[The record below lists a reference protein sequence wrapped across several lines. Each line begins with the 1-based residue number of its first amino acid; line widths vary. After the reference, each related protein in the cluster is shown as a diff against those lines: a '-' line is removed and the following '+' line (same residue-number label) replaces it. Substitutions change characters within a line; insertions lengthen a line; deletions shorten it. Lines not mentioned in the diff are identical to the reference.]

1 MNEKFGKNGFIQN
14 SPNCPNLAFPFE
26 DLWGIIK
33 LREKRRELKSKEK
46 LKIFKVQENI
56 YISLSLVR
64 YLFKGYMDRVKKILK
79 LNFSRLETEYP
90 KKRKKKKINK

>member
-1 MNEKFGKNGFIQN
+1 MNEKFGKNGLIQN
-14 SPNCPNLAFPFE
+14 SPNYPNLVFLIE

-79 LNFSRLETEYP
+79 LNFSRLETELL
-90 KKRKKKKINK
+90 KKRKKKKMNK

>member
-1 MNEKFGKNGFIQN
+1 MNEKFGKNGLIQN
-14 SPNCPNLAFPFE
+14 SPNYPNLAFQIE

-79 LNFSRLETEYP
+79 LNFSRLETELL
-90 KKRKKKKINK
+90 KKNKKEKNK